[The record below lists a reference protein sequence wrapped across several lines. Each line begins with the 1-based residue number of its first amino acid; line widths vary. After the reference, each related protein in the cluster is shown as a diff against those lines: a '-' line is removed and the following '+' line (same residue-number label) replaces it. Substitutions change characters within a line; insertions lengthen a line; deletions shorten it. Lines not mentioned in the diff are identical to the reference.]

1 MHVGVVLPQSKA
13 DWPEVLEEAR
23 FAESL
28 GADSV
33 WVVDHVLSL
42 RPEAGILE
50 AWTLMSALAASTER
64 VEIGAQ
70 VLCQSFRNPALLA
83 KMAATLDRVSGGRL
97 RLLVGAGWFQQ
108 EYEAFGWDFPSP
120 GVLVEQLRETVAIL
134 KGLLSGKPEPFTF
147 EGTHYWVNGAVNAP
161 QPVRSPLPIE
171 VGGARDR
178 VLRTVARDA
187 DGWNCP
193 SIALPLIRDR
203 IAFLTEQCER
213 SGRSIKDLRLT
224 CQIVCAVGDDELTT
238 KPELAMFGPDHGLVG
253 SVDQAVQRAGELM
266 EQGVEGFHVITARGD
281 RGRACLERLVN
292 EVRPQLISE
301 GEEQPVDRI

>member
-13 DWPEVLEEAR
+13 DWPDVLEEAR

-50 AWTLMSALAASTER
+50 AWTVLSALAATTER
-64 VEIGAQ
+64 VEVGAQ

-83 KMAATLDRVSGGRL
+83 KMAATLDRVSGGRF

-108 EYEAFGWDFPSP
+108 EYEAFGWEFPSA
-120 GVLVEQLRETVAIL
+120 GVLVDQLRETVAIL
-134 KGLLSGKPEPFTF
+134 KGMLSGSTDPFTF
-147 EGTHYWVNGAVNAP
+147 EGTHYRVRGAVNAP
-161 QPVRSPLPIE
+161 PPVRAPMPIE

-193 SIALPLIRDR
+193 SIALPMLEDR
-203 IAFLTEQCER
+203 VTFLGQQCER
-213 SGRSIKDLRLT
+213 YGRSIKDLHLT
-224 CQIVCAVGDDELTT
+224 CQIVCTVGDDELMA
-238 KPELAMFGPDHGLVG
+238 KPEIAMFGPEHGLVG

-266 EQGVEGFHVITARGD
+266 DRGIEGFHVIVARGD
-281 RGRACLERLVN
+281 RGRACLERLVG
-292 EVRPQLISE
+292 EVRPQL
-301 GEEQPVDRI
+301 V

>member
-1 MHVGVVLPQSKA
+1 VHVGVVLPQSKA
-13 DWPEVLEEAR
+13 EWQDVLDDAR

-70 VLCQSFRNPALLA
+70 VLCQSFRDPALLA

-108 EYEAFGWDFPSP
+108 EYEAFGWEFPSP
-120 GVLVEQLRETVAIL
+120 GVLVEQLRETIAIL

-147 EGTHYWVNGAVNAP
+147 EGTHYRVNGAVNAP
-161 QPVRSPLPIE
+161 QPARAPMPIE

-193 SIALPLIRDR
+193 SIALPLLDDR

-213 SGRSIKDLRLT
+213 YGRSIKELRLT
-224 CQIVCAVGDDELTT
+224 CQIVCAVGDDELTQ

-253 SVDQAVQRAGELM
+253 SVDQAVQRAGEM
-266 EQGVEGFHVITARGD
+266 IEKGIEGFHVIVARGE

-292 EVRPQLISE
+292 EVRPQL
-301 GEEQPVDRI
+301 V